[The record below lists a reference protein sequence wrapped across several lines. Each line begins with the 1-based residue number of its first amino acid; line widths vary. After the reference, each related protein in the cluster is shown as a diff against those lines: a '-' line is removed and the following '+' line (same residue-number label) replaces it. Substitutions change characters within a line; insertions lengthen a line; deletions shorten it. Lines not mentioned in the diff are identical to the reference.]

1 MAWNPVSERLE
12 QTRISEL
19 SGLELPL
26 PARVDPYKDQK
37 GVYFLVMYGVLH
49 KILNGPL
56 ELQKENWTLR
66 ASWLPSALGRRPW
79 TRSPSPFRSSMN

>member
-1 MAWNPVSERLE
+1 MKHIKPNPDQPKGARILQEQFLPVTNVSLLDPSLSQPTPVRLSMAWNPVSERLE

-37 GVYFLVMYGVLH
+37 GVFL
-49 KILNGPL
+49 
-56 ELQKENWTLR
+56 
-66 ASWLPSALGRRPW
+66 A
-79 TRSPSPFRSSMN
+79 